1 MPNGDCSKVDVIYPS
16 LLECVM
22 GAGFRLCWQ
31 NSRKFVLIMAL
42 AVLTSPGF
50 LRAQEDDRKAVREQ
64 AQMQAQMEQMAP
76 MLRQM
81 VLGTMDLT
89 LDVLSQKETA
99 DRLADFTRNFYDAL
113 LARRFTKVEAL
124 DIVKAVGIPALP
136 ALR

>member
-1 MPNGDCSKVDVIYPS
+1 MD
-16 LLECVM
+16 
-22 GAGFRLCWQ
+22 AGKRMCWQ
-31 NSRKFVLIMAL
+31 NCGKFALIVAL
-42 AVLTSPGF
+42 AVSTSPGL
-50 LRAQEDDRKAVREQ
+50 LRAQEDDRKAMREQ

-99 DRLADFTRNFYDAL
+99 DRLADFTRNFYEAL